1 MKDYL
6 WMHGP
11 LIEKYS
17 YIEEPFTIPS
27 TAEEVA
33 ALLPGNTQYE
43 DIDDLLITI
52 GKQHD
57 RATLHSFFSKLFKVP
72 LRLFVDTEK
81 DRKSVIPQSVVDAVH
96 ESRRRAKD
104 AATAAEIAQSSSPDE
119 FDDDDDDDD
128 MKWPKPASSSTA
140 ARTEKA
146 VLNAFDGNLEYADLE
161 HVCEDCLPIFGD
173 EIVGTKPEN
182 SLDSTPKVHRI
193 GCPHALRAI
202 NRALAKNKRPAADIF
217 DFQRVDSVT
226 LRRSKKAFHPPSV
239 LEVPVKL
246 QWPDF
251 SSPEEQDGT
260 FQCEVVVHA
269 QDRKL
274 LLADCSEIVSELS
287 EISKSGSQTTK
298 EHATLVFLVNVQSLC
313 HLQKLMDSLGQV
325 RAVMSVER
333 RVSIIYRFAFTIS
346 ASLF

>member
-1 MKDYL
+1 
-6 WMHGP
+6 MHGP

-17 YIEEPFTIPS
+17 YIEEPFIIPS
-27 TAEEVA
+27 TVEEVA

-57 RATLHSFFSKLFKVP
+57 RPTLHSFVSKLFKVP
-72 LRLFVDTEK
+72 LRLLVDAEK
-81 DRKSVIPQSVVDAVH
+81 DRKSVIPQRVVDAVH

-104 AATAAEIAQSSSPDE
+104 AAAAAAIAQSSSPDE
-119 FDDDDDDDD
+119 FNDDDDIST
-128 MKWPKPASSSTA
+128 KWPISASSSTTA
-140 ARTEKA
+140 PTEKA
-146 VLNAFDGNLEYADLE
+146 VSNSFDGNMEYADLE
-161 HVCEDCLPIFGD
+161 HVCEDCLPIFED

-182 SLDSTPKVHRI
+182 SPDSTPKVHRI

-202 NRALAKNKRPAADIF
+202 NRALAENKRPAADIF

-226 LRRSKKAFHPPSV
+226 LRRSVSKKAFNPPSV

-251 SSPEEQDGT
+251 SSPEEQDAT

-287 EISKSGSQTTK
+287 EIVKTGSQTTK
-298 EHATLVFLVNVQSLC
+298 EHATLVFLVSVQSLS

-333 RVSIIYRFAFTIS
+333 RVSVIYRFALTVS
-346 ASLF
+346 VSLF